1 MSKEGQKYKTITI
14 SNMDFVNYAKKFG
27 INVRPQD
34 ACKILSQMKRE
45 HDPDRNVEEY
55 KREIRAKVTEKYGIE
70 NDNSISDDEMLKKI
84 ASKIT
89 KK

>member
-1 MSKEGQKYKTITI
+1 MSKEEQKNHTNTI
-14 SNMDFVNYAKKFG
+14 SNIDLVKYAKKFG

-34 ACKILSQMKRE
+34 ACKILSEMKRE
-45 HDPDRNVEEY
+45 LESDRDFEEY
-55 KREIRAKVTEKYGIE
+55 KREIRTKVTEKYGIE
-70 NDNSISDDEMLKKI
+70 NDPIISDEEMTKKV